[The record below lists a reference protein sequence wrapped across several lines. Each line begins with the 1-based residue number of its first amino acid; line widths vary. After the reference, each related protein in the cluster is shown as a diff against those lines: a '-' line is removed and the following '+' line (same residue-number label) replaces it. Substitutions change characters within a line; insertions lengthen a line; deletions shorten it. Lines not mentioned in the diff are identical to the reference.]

1 MDENRLLSWT
11 KTRDLL
17 ARAGL
22 AVIGEEIT
30 DWNSLEEAAARY
42 RYPLIL
48 KGYATAVAHKSE
60 HGLVRP
66 GIRDTRQLE
75 KQFNDLSRQL
85 ATLPEI
91 SQIIIQPVLDR
102 GVELVL
108 GARRDSTFGPT
119 VMVGLGGT
127 MVEIFD
133 DVVFGLAP
141 LEPQT
146 AFSMIDRLRFRKM
159 LEGYRDLPPV
169 NKEELAKML
178 VKLGNILADY
188 PQVQEIDLNPVIGTP
203 EGLAIV
209 DLRATIK

>member
-66 GIRDTRQLE
+66 GIRNTRQLE